1 MQALNFQPNINI
13 QNNMNLSY
21 NLKHT
26 TIFMN
31 KLSALIFITIPFI
44 VLLTACEKPQV
55 TEVPPAQTLN
65 REANGYYCLMTVV
78 NHIGPKGQIH
88 LTDKQQALWF
98 TSVRDTIAFT
108 LSPEE
113 PKNIAA
119 IYVNDMSDANWDDP
133 GADNWI
139 DARKAWYVLDSNR
152 SGGMGA
158 PETVPFATRAKAELF
173 AEKQGGTVYSFDSIP
188 NEYILAAS
196 N

>member
-1 MQALNFQPNINI
+1 MCR
-13 QNNMNLSY
+13 
-21 NLKHT
+21 
-26 TIFMN
+26 
-31 KLSALIFITIPFI
+31 LSALLFVF
-44 VLLTACEKPQV
+44 LLAACEKNKIV
-55 TEVPPAQTLN
+55 EAPPAQQLT

-78 NHIGPKGQIH
+78 NHSGPKGQII
-88 LTDKQQALWF
+88 LTDKPQSLWF

-119 IYVNDMSDANWDDP
+119 IYVNDMTDANWDNP

-139 DARKAWYVLDSNR
+139 DARKAWYVLGSDR

-158 PETVPFATRAKAELF
+158 PEAVPFSTKENAELF
-173 AEKQGGTVYSFDSIP
+173 VKKQAGTVYDFESIP
-188 NEYILAAS
+188 QEYILTSS